1 MNKFALLVAS
11 LFVSLASFAQW
22 TKPTAPA
29 VAPMAIGEELYL
41 YNKEADGFLVGANDW
56 GTRASVSPTL
66 GHKVYIEN
74 GTADG
79 SYYITNY
86 VLQGGM
92 ANQIGYMFIEGV
104 DAIWVDNTKDGK
116 ANNQYTFEAQ
126 GGGTYKIGLSEK
138 NAEYNP
144 NDYVGAYL
152 GLIPSKGDT
161 RIYICDP
168 ENSAGYTM
176 DECQLIWYFV
186 APAAYATYSEAM
198 KQYLAAVALG
208 ESIDEAVALGGVN
221 ADVLSAAQAAYA
233 NTSST
238 PEDME
243 AQKKALDAAIFEAKL
258 AIATVDNPVDVL
270 LPLGI
275 ASDFNDSDFTG
286 WKSTTGASNKQASN
300 GNNAKDYSVTG
311 NHYENWNWDAFSIG
325 KVSATATGLPTGI
338 YHLNTLAYTTTVG
351 GTFLYAGGN
360 QKMVTA
366 TQIDIE
372 KPMDIYA
379 VVTDGTLEFGL
390 DVQEKGTNWI
400 GLDNVHLYYLGNAAE
415 AYEVLVSET
424 LGAEPDYETQLSKEA
439 IYCQVSVYESYKTA
453 VDALRSAKTADEVA
467 QALST
472 FNAASK
478 AMAQSVAAYQA
489 FANKFNEADA
499 WLNSTTSESDEV
511 NLLADYLMDESAAE
525 GDYNGH
531 GGALYVLAEGLLD
544 NAQIADET
552 AYLDRIMKDAMANA
566 MSDGDDC
573 TGLLKNPKFAEQG
586 GWTSAVGPTWPEG
599 DTEKFPVMQASNMV
613 CDVYQELNNLQNGLY
628 EFGLSAAFRP
638 GDSYT
643 EENEAVAQA
652 YAYINS
658 FETKIPSGK
667 IEDDVTLNEPAEASV
682 AFADGKFSMKV
693 YGLVTDGTMKLG
705 ITNKVRSVEGCRL
718 WAGGASLIFRGKN
731 ADVLAQVIAQTTPAA
746 QALLSNYAG
755 RPELDALSAAIA
767 DAQNTDDAYAS
778 FIELKKAMEAVEE
791 GTTLYVNFSVAL
803 KSLSDAIANASSAS
817 ASTISKAKE
826 VLATAQNAYDSQ
838 AYNNTE
844 VEQAISDL
852 NATVVSIKMGG
863 SGASEDNPVDYS
875 DMIVNNNFDPARGD
889 KNAGTIEGWT
899 TTAMNGYKEY
909 TVSYNRAAFE
919 LNQKL
924 SGLPKGKYK
933 VTVHT
938 YYRAGYYDEE
948 EQRIAAGTE
957 THLTTLYAKTSADNF
972 TTPVMNLCEGATTEV
987 PEGASKYY
995 TLSDGKFAPDGTSP
1009 TAAWFAAGYYLN
1021 ELVFT
1026 VPEDGEVTIGLSK
1039 TEVFANDYEVVGEW
1053 NLWYMGDPEEA
1064 QEDVIDMSDIIVN
1077 PNFDPARGDKN
1088 ESRIE
1093 GWTTTAL
1100 NGYKE
1105 YTCSYN
1111 RAPFELYQDLSG
1123 LPAGKYR
1130 ATVHTYYRAGYWDE
1144 EEQRIAAGTDTHLT
1158 TLYAETAVD
1167 KFTTPVMNLTEGA
1180 VAASDAPEGVNVYTL
1195 SNGLVAPDGTT
1206 PTAAFFKAGYY
1217 LNTIEFEVGADGK
1230 ARIGLSKT
1238 EVFANDYEVVGEWK
1252 LYFIKNGGEPVAI
1265 EGLQT
1270 ADAAQDTP
1278 VAFYTLSGARLAAP
1292 QKGVNIV
1299 KMKNGQV
1306 KKVFIK

>member
-11 LFVSLASFAQW
+11 LFVSVASFAQW

-29 VAPMAIGEELYL
+29 VAPMAVGEELYL

-138 NAEYNP
+138 NAEYTP
-144 NDYVGAYL
+144 NDYIGAYL

-186 APAAYATYSEAM
+186 APAAYTTYSEAM

-243 AQKKALDAAIFEAKL
+243 AKKKALDAAIFEAKL

-439 IYCQVSVYESYKTA
+439 IYCQVSVYETYKTA

-544 NAQIADET
+544 NAQIADAIQYKAGASST
-552 AYLDRIMKDAMANA
+552 
-566 MSDGDDC
+566 
-573 TGLLKNPKFAEQG
+573 
-586 GWTSAVGPTWPEG
+586 
-599 DTEKFPVMQASNMV
+599 DTV
-613 CDVYQELNNLQNGLY
+613 NG
-628 EFGLSAAFRP
+628 
-638 GDSYT
+638 
-643 EENEAVAQA
+643 
-652 YAYINS
+652 
-658 FETKIPSGK
+658 
-667 IEDDVTLNEPAEASV
+667 VTLTGAESKGVKAS
-682 AFADGKFSMKV
+682 M
-693 YGLVTDGTMKLG
+693 
-705 ITNKVRSVEGCRL
+705 EG
-718 WAGGASLIFRGKN
+718 GGAVQRE
-731 ADVLAQVIAQTTPAA
+731 D
-746 QALLSNYAG
+746 
-755 RPELDALSAAIA
+755 
-767 DAQNTDDAYAS
+767 
-778 FIELKKAMEAVEE
+778 
-791 GTTLYVNFSVAL
+791 
-803 KSLSDAIANASSAS
+803 
-817 ASTISKAKE
+817 
-826 VLATAQNAYDSQ
+826 
-838 AYNNTE
+838 E
-844 VEQAISDL
+844 VEPFAQ
-852 NATVVSIKMGG
+852 
-863 SGASEDNPVDYS
+863 
-875 DMIVNNNFDPARGD
+875 
-889 KNAGTIEGWT
+889 
-899 TTAMNGYKEY
+899 
-909 TVSYNRAAFE
+909 
-919 LNQKL
+919 
-924 SGLPKGKYK
+924 GK
-933 VTVHT
+933 VEPGHV
-938 YYRAGYYDEE
+938 A
-948 EQRIAAGTE
+948 
-957 THLTTLYAKTSADNF
+957 
-972 TTPVMNLCEGATTEV
+972 
-987 PEGASKYY
+987 
-995 TLSDGKFAPDGTSP
+995 
-1009 TAAWFAAGYYLN
+1009 
-1021 ELVFT
+1021 
-1026 VPEDGEVTIGLSK
+1026 
-1039 TEVFANDYEVVGEW
+1039 
-1053 NLWYMGDPEEA
+1053 
-1064 QEDVIDMSDIIVN
+1064 
-1077 PNFDPARGDKN
+1077 
-1088 ESRIE
+1088 
-1093 GWTTTAL
+1093 
-1100 NGYKE
+1100 
-1105 YTCSYN
+1105 
-1111 RAPFELYQDLSG
+1111 
-1123 LPAGKYR
+1123 
-1130 ATVHTYYRAGYWDE
+1130 
-1144 EEQRIAAGTDTHLT
+1144 
-1158 TLYAETAVD
+1158 
-1167 KFTTPVMNLTEGA
+1167 GA
-1180 VAASDAPEGVNVYTL
+1180 VSVTSHRRGAEEIARRCEAAAHFRKQDRRVERALAVVRGYREDASPPE
-1195 SNGLVAPDGTT
+1195 
-1206 PTAAFFKAGYY
+1206 
-1217 LNTIEFEVGADGK
+1217 
-1230 ARIGLSKT
+1230 
-1238 EVFANDYEVVGEWK
+1238 
-1252 LYFIKNGGEPVAI
+1252 
-1265 EGLQT
+1265 
-1270 ADAAQDTP
+1270 
-1278 VAFYTLSGARLAAP
+1278 RLAAAKHHAP
-1292 QKGVNIV
+1292 DTWAWAHEVLRGQFGHSLSRYAHADSERTRYLGELRQHLPLAIV
-1299 KMKNGQV
+1299 ACQDGLTKSVGHLV
-1306 KKVFIK
+1306 REV